1 MTYRELDDYIGQL
14 ELQGS
19 EEIKVFLIEKYRR
32 FASPFAVFILTLIG
46 VTLSSRKVRGGI
58 GMNIGIGLALS
69 FSYIF
74 FQQFASQFSLKGNLS
89 PMLAEWIPNMI
100 YIVIGAVLYK
110 LAPK

>member
-1 MTYRELDDYIGQL
+1 MTYKELDEYIDL
-14 ELQGS
+14 LKLQGS
-19 EEIKVFLIEKYRR
+19 EEIKVFLIEKHRR

-89 PMLAEWIPNMI
+89 PLLAEWIPNMI
-100 YIVIGAVLYK
+100 YMVIGVVLYK